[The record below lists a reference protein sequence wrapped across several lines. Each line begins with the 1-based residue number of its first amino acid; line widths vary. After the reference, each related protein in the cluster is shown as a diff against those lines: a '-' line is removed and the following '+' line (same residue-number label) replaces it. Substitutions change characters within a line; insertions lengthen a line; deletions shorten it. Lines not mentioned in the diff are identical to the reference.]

1 MEKKILKSMESI
13 PMMSESDRDCLILN
27 DDQADE
33 IYGGKGKWIC
43 GGVYN
48 NCVNC

>member
-13 PMMSESDRDCLILN
+13 PMMSESDFDCLILN

-33 IYGGKGKWIC
+33 IYGGKENGYVEESIIT
-43 GGVYN
+43 V
-48 NCVNC
+48 

>member
-13 PMMSESDRDCLILN
+13 PMMSERDFDCLILN

-33 IYGGKGKWIC
+33 IYGGKGKC
-43 GGVYN
+43 RGGGFYN